1 MSFIAVVVLGR
12 LLIWTLQTNS
22 LTKSLFSFSPKLE
35 ELRDCSFCLGFWI
48 FTLLAWG
55 LDVNLLQPVYIP
67 VVSEVLTGLLVSFG
81 VHLAELG
88 WTVKFGVEN
97 LGEF

>member
-1 MSFIAVVVLGR
+1 
-12 LLIWTLQTNS
+12 
-22 LTKSLFSFSPKLE
+22 
-35 ELRDCSFCLGFWI
+35 
-48 FTLLAWG
+48 

-67 VVSEVLTGLLVSFG
+67 VVSEVLTGIAVSFG